1 MKFEKI
7 HLDDITRC
15 YCASSITIGK
25 EAYALFASENPE
37 SVCYS
42 IPAKNFENR
51 EVVWNDR
58 GGCMSIVPFQTR
70 EGEFLAVNE
79 FLSESDPKPG
89 KNCSWP
95 KNRKWLGDKGCLLTA
110 LSASV

>member
-25 EAYALFASENPE
+25 EVYALFASENPE

-42 IPAKNFENR
+42 
-51 EVVWNDR
+51 
-58 GGCMSIVPFQTR
+58 
-70 EGEFLAVNE
+70 
-79 FLSESDPKPG
+79 
-89 KNCSWP
+89 
-95 KNRKWLGDKGCLLTA
+95 
-110 LSASV
+110 